1 MAKQAPNTDK
11 GRDTVRDQMWFDVI
25 WFWRPWLSGS
35 GVFDY
40 VRAEAWIRV
49 SGVIVRYSVLEAL
62 EDDQPNSKTQLE
74 AVEMQQV

>member
-1 MAKQAPNTDK
+1 MGKQAPNTDK
-11 GRDTVRDQMWFDVI
+11 GRDTVRDQMRFDVI

-62 EDDQPNSKTQLE
+62 EDDQPNNKTQLE